1 MKYMLDT
8 NICIYVQQ
16 NKNPNVLK
24 KFKEN
29 FSQLGI
35 SVITYAELLVGV
47 EKSECK
53 EKNAESLEKLVKYL
67 EITPFDVNAAKEYA
81 NIRAKLE
88 KSGNRIGDNDMLIAA
103 NAKAENAILV
113 TNNVREFERVD
124 GLIVENWVL

>member
-1 MKYMLDT
+1 MVARFEVRRSEGFFMKYMLDT
-8 NICIYVQQ
+8 NICIYVQK

-53 EKNAESLEKLVKYL
+53 EKNAESLEKFVKYL

-88 KSGNRIGDNDMLIAA
+88 KSGNRRLFIRMCG
-103 NAKAENAILV
+103 
-113 TNNVREFERVD
+113 
-124 GLIVENWVL
+124 

>member
-8 NICIYVQQ
+8 NICIYVQK

-35 SVITYAELLVGV
+35 
-47 EKSECK
+47 
-53 EKNAESLEKLVKYL
+53 
-67 EITPFDVNAAKEYA
+67 
-81 NIRAKLE
+81 IRAKLE

-124 GLIVENWVL
+124 GLVVENWGL

>member
-16 NKNPNVLK
+16 NKKPNVLK

-124 GLIVENWVL
+124 GLIVENWIL

>member
-67 EITPFDVNAAKEYA
+67 EITPFDVSAAKEYA

-113 TNNVREFERVD
+113 TNNVREFERID

>member
-8 NICIYVQQ
+8 NICIYVQK

-47 EKSECK
+47 EK
-53 EKNAESLEKLVKYL
+53 
-67 EITPFDVNAAKEYA
+67 VNAKKRMQSRWK
-81 NIRAKLE
+81 NLSSIW
-88 KSGNRIGDNDMLIAA
+88 KSHHLM
-103 NAKAENAILV
+103 
-113 TNNVREFERVD
+113 
-124 GLIVENWVL
+124 